1 VYSENSV
8 DSQPVGET
16 ALLVDVFC
24 KDSEPPRIVVF
35 GELDE
40 VSGGQLQKAVV
51 DVLRHRRPSC
61 IEIDVHGVTFLDSAG
76 IRTLVL
82 SQADARQLGCH
93 IRVTKPQPIVYR
105 VLEITG
111 LLEHFGL
118 PIPQPP
124 NVATRDSRNAA
135 RPDEPSLPT

>member
-1 VYSENSV
+1 
-8 DSQPVGET
+8 
-16 ALLVDVFC
+16 
-24 KDSEPPRIVVF
+24 
-35 GELDE
+35 
-40 VSGGQLQKAVV
+40 
-51 DVLRHRRPSC
+51 
-61 IEIDVHGVTFLDSAG
+61 
-76 IRTLVL
+76 VL
-82 SQADARQLGCH
+82 SQADAQQLDCH

-124 NVATRDSRNAA
+124 NVATRDSRNAD